1 MKYIIQMGII
11 TGISFAGEI
20 LHVVIPLPV
29 PASVYGLLLLLFF
42 LFAGIVK
49 EEQIRETADFLI
61 SIMPLFFVPP
71 SVALLTSM
79 DLLKG
84 NILKL
89 FIMCLISTAAV
100 MAVTGGVVQ
109 AVAGAGK
116 RKKQCG
122 LVKTEEKSDE

>member
-11 TGISFAGEI
+11 TGISFIAEV
-20 LHVVIPLPV
+20 LYAVLPLPV
-29 PASVYGLLLLLFF
+29 PASVYGLLLLLLF
-42 LFAGIVK
+42 LFTGIVK

-84 NILKL
+84 NIIKL
-89 FIMCLISTAAV
+89 FVMCLVSTIVV
-100 MAVTGGVVQ
+100 MAVTGGVAQ
-109 AVAGAGK
+109 AVAGRG
-116 RKKQCG
+116 RKKNRTVMGERRTQ
-122 LVKTEEKSDE
+122 DE

>member
-1 MKYIIQMGII
+1 MKYIIQAGII
-11 TGISFAGEI
+11 TGISFAAEI
-20 LHVVIPLPV
+20 FHAVLPFPI
-29 PASVYGLLLLLFF
+29 PASVYGLLLLLFL

-71 SVALLTSM
+71 SVALLTSI

-89 FIMCLISTAAV
+89 FIMCLVSTVAV
-100 MAVTGGVVQ
+100 MAVTGGAAQ
-109 AVAGAGK
+109 AVEGMGKK
-116 RKKQCG
+116 RKRDG
-122 LVKTEEKSDE
+122 LEKTEEK